1 MRSPKSPIQLI
12 EEIIR
17 AKTALHLRLA
27 AHRNDGEVEIGGK
40 NVSDMIAEV
49 DAGIPGYEQMLVY
62 FKNKMAADV
71 MAAEVGDEPEPPKKT
86 DEGQLAGSIVA
97 APALRR

>member
-17 AKTALHLRLA
+17 AKTALHLRLV

-49 DAGIPGYEQMLVY
+49 DAGIPGYEQLLVH
-62 FKNKMAADV
+62 FKNKMAAEV
-71 MAAEVGDEPEPPKKT
+71 MAAEVGEEPEPRAKR

-97 APALRR
+97 APARR